1 MHDDLGEV
9 ADGRR
14 GHHRRSPRRIPAG
27 GPCTNRSG
35 HARRIVWQLV
45 VATKHHAGTQH
56 HSVSAGANA
65 PTQPCAVIMPT
76 AQAARRPGP
85 KTLAGSTAAEAASRT
100 TAGLRPFYLMEMPVL
115 LGFWGKRMA
124 SGLLS
129 ALVTCALVARFRRG
143 MGRSSTDDF

>member
-1 MHDDLGEV
+1 MDGVGITDEAHDEFLRV
-9 ADGRR
+9 
-14 GHHRRSPRRIPAG
+14 
-27 GPCTNRSG
+27 G
-35 HARRIVWQLV
+35 HAQLAQVMRARIVWQLV

-115 LGFWGKRMA
+115 LGFWGK
-124 SGLLS
+124 
-129 ALVTCALVARFRRG
+129 
-143 MGRSSTDDF
+143 